1 MRFRFL
7 KLFVLLALAAGA
19 FAGVA
24 RALDFDDEDPDPP
37 RAEIGLVYEYEI
49 GTHAGCLPHHLQI
62 DSGQLPPGLTLRQ
75 LNDHTGIVEG
85 IATQEGT
92 WSVWMSVKDC
102 ENKSAEAQFTFTV
115 WGRRFSIATDS
126 LPAAGV
132 GAAYSFA
139 LQTAGIPSNTT
150 WEVTKG
156 SLPAGLG
163 LTKEGVISGTP
174 TAGGSSTFEVTA
186 TGNAKDFTGTRIDSR
201 ELTLTVKG
209 SLSAA
214 LTRPVAEVGVPARAA
229 LAATG
234 GTAPYT
240 WSAIGALPSGLHIA
254 ASGAITGVPKRAG
267 SYTINAHVVDA
278 SGTAKDVQ
286 ARLVVR
292 PRLAIAATS
301 LTATAGRAYRKAIG
315 VRGGVGP
322 LRWSGA
328 LPSGLRLDAASGTI
342 TGTPA
347 RAGVFHVRLRVRD
360 ALGATSTKTFIL
372 TVR

>member
-1 MRFRFL
+1 MRLRLL
-7 KLFVLLALAAGA
+7 KLFVLLAVAAAA
-19 FAGVA
+19 FAGAA
-24 RALDFDDEDPDPP
+24 RALDFDDEDPNPP

-49 GTHAGCLPHHLQI
+49 GTHAGCLPHRLQI

-75 LNDHTGIVEG
+75 LNDHTGVVEG

-126 LPAAGV
+126 LPSAAI
-132 GAAYSFA
+132 GALYSVT

-156 SLPAGLG
+156 ALPTGLG

-174 TAGGSSTFEVTA
+174 TAAGSSTFEVTA
-186 TGNAKDFTGTRIDSR
+186 TGNAKDFTGIRIDSR
-201 ELTLTVKG
+201 QLTLTVKG
-209 SLSAA
+209 SLSAT
-214 LTRPVAEVGVPARAA
+214 LMRPVAEVGIPARAT

-240 WSAIGALPSGLHIA
+240 WSAVGALPSGLHVA

-267 SYTINAHVVDA
+267 RYTIGAHVVDA

-315 VRGGVGP
+315 VRGGVAP
-322 LRWSGA
+322 LRWAGV
-328 LPSGLRLDAASGTI
+328 LPGGLKLDAATGTI

-347 RAGVFHVRLRVRD
+347 SAGVFRVRVRVRD
-360 ALGATSTKTFIL
+360 ALGATSSKTL
-372 TVR
+372 LLKVR